1 MDGFWTNWST
11 SANLSFNQTIPNTK
25 WRYSASAN
33 AQFRHQESYMRT
45 GSIGNYNA
53 GSSSGGAAVLSTTE
67 SISAGENGSVTYR
80 NDWFEATVN
89 GRFNYNH
96 SENSQRQNG
105 NMDTYTFS
113 YGGRANARLPWRNLN
128 LGTDITMQSRRGY
141 SGSYNRN
148 DLIWNANAS
157 ISFLKGN
164 AGTLQL
170 QYYDI
175 LNDESNVN
183 RTVSTTGRTDTKNN
197 NIHSYIMLHFILR
210 VNVFGT
216 RAARQEMRQE
226 NRAMMG
232 GGMRGGFGGGMGGGF
247 GGGMPGGRGR

>member
-1 MDGFWTNWST
+1 MST
-11 SANLSFNQTIPNTK
+11 GRIGQYNP
-25 WRYSASAN
+25 
-33 AQFRHQESYMRT
+33 
-45 GSIGNYNA
+45 GSGT
-53 GSSSGGAAVLSTTE
+53 GGAAVLSTTE
-67 SISAGENGSVTYR
+67 TISAGENGSVTYR

-96 SENSQRQNG
+96 SENNQRQNG

-157 ISFLKGN
+157 FSFLKGN
-164 AGTLQL
+164 AGTLQI

-183 RTVSTTGRTDTKNN
+183 RSVSTTGRTDTKNN
-197 NIHSYIMLHFILR
+197 NIHSYIMVHFILR
-210 VNVFGT
+210 VNVFGN
-216 RAARQEMRQE
+216 RAARQEMRNQ
-226 NRAMMG
+226 NAMMMG
-232 GGMRGGFGGGMGGGF
+232 RGGGMGGGMGG
-247 GGGMPGGRGR
+247 GGGMPGGRR

>member
-1 MDGFWTNWST
+1 MSN
-11 SANLSFNQTIPNTK
+11 
-25 WRYSASAN
+25 
-33 AQFRHQESYMRT
+33 
-45 GSIGNYNA
+45 
-53 GSSSGGAAVLSTTE
+53 SGGAAVLSTTE
-67 SISAGENGSVTYR
+67 SINAGQNGSITYR

-89 GRFNYNH
+89 GRFSYSH
-96 SENSQRQNG
+96 SENNQRQNG

-128 LGTDITMQSRRGY
+128 IGTDLTMQSRRGY

-157 ISFLKGN
+157 FSFLKGN
-164 AGTLQL
+164 AGTLQI

-175 LNDESNVN
+175 LNDESNVT
-183 RTVSTTGRTDTKNN
+183 RSISTTGRTDTKNN
-197 NIHSYIMLHFILR
+197 NIHSYIMVHFILR

-216 RAARQEMRQE
+216 RAARQEMRQN

-232 GGMRGGFGGGMGGGF
+232 GGGMRGGMGGPGGRGGMGGG
-247 GGGMPGGRGR
+247 PR

>member
-1 MDGFWTNWST
+1 M
-11 SANLSFNQTIPNTK
+11 NLSFNQTIPNSK
-25 WRYSASAN
+25 WRYSASAT

-45 GSIGNYNA
+45 GGITGGAMTS
-53 GSSSGGAAVLSTTE
+53 GSGAAVLSTTE
-67 SISAGENGSVTYR
+67 TVSAGENGSITYR

-96 SENSQRQNG
+96 SDNDQRRSSNG

-128 LGTDITMQSRRGY
+128 LGTDLTMQSRRGY
-141 SGSYNRN
+141 SGGYNRN

-157 ISFLKGN
+157 FSFLKGN
-164 AGTLQL
+164 AGTLQI

-175 LNDESNVN
+175 LNDESNVT
-183 RTVSTTGRTDTKNN
+183 RSVSTTGRTDTKNN
-197 NIHSYIMLHFILR
+197 NIHSYIMVHFILR
-210 VNVFGT
+210 VNVFGN
-216 RAARQEMRQE
+216 RAARQEMRQQ

-232 GGMRGGFGGGMGGGF
+232 GGMRGGM
-247 GGGMPGGRGR
+247 GGGMPMGGRGM

>member
-1 MDGFWTNWST
+1 M
-11 SANLSFNQTIPNTK
+11 
-25 WRYSASAN
+25 WRRRS
-33 AQFRHQESYMRT
+33 
-45 GSIGNYNA
+45 
-53 GSSSGGAAVLSTTE
+53 
-67 SISAGENGSVTYR
+67 
-80 NDWFEATVN
+80 
-89 GRFNYNH
+89 
-96 SENSQRQNG
+96 NG
-105 NMDTYTFS
+105 NHT
-113 YGGRANARLPWRNLN
+113 
-128 LGTDITMQSRRGY
+128 
-141 SGSYNRN
+141 
-148 DLIWNANAS
+148 NAS

-197 NIHSYIMLHFILR
+197 NIHSYIMVHFILR

-232 GGMRGGFGGGMGGGF
+232 GGMRGGFGGGMP
-247 GGGMPGGRGR
+247 GGGMPGGRR

>member
-1 MDGFWTNWST
+1 MALLNYCHSPVPSSGIRGLFHTDQS
-11 SANLSFNQTIPNTK
+11 SFCL
-25 WRYSASAN
+25 
-33 AQFRHQESYMRT
+33 ESY
-45 GSIGNYNA
+45 Y
-53 GSSSGGAAVLSTTE
+53 
-67 SISAGENGSVTYR
+67 
-80 NDWFEATVN
+80 

-157 ISFLKGN
+157 FSFLKGN
-164 AGTLQL
+164 AGTLQI

-183 RTVSTTGRTDTKNN
+183 RSVSTTGRTDTKNN
-197 NIHSYIMLHFILR
+197 NIHSYIMVHFILR
-210 VNVFGT
+210 VNVFGN
-216 RAARQEMRQE
+216 RAARQEMRNQ
-226 NRAMMG
+226 NAMMMGRGGGMG
-232 GGMRGGFGGGMGGGF
+232 GGMRGG
-247 GGGMPGGRGR
+247 GGMPGGRR

>member
-1 MDGFWTNWST
+1 MST
-11 SANLSFNQTIPNTK
+11 GRIGQYNP
-25 WRYSASAN
+25 
-33 AQFRHQESYMRT
+33 
-45 GSIGNYNA
+45 GSGT
-53 GSSSGGAAVLSTTE
+53 GGAAVLSATE
-67 SISAGENGSVTYR
+67 TISAGENGSVTYR

-148 DLIWNANAS
+148 DLIWNANACF
-157 ISFLKGN
+157 SFLKGN
-164 AGTLQL
+164 AGTLQI

-183 RTVSTTGRTDTKNN
+183 RSVSTTGRTDTKNN
-197 NIHSYIMLHFILR
+197 NIHSYIMVHFILR
-210 VNVFGT
+210 VNVFGN
-216 RAARQEMRQE
+216 RAARQEMRNQ
-226 NRAMMG
+226 NAMMMGRGGGMG
-232 GGMRGGFGGGMGGGF
+232 GGMRGG
-247 GGGMPGGRGR
+247 GGMPGGRR